1 MLLQGLMGVQETGA
15 GAIVMFCNW
24 FGALNWCG
32 RRDDPEE
39 QPHEQGIKK
48 EHGFKLHHGPI
59 VCV

>member
-1 MLLQGLMGVQETGA
+1 
-15 GAIVMFCNW
+15 MFCNW